1 MPYIKTIFTEGSI
14 LEDFEALLTSNG
26 WTSEEKFKKLAFA
39 YGDMYYGSQNISA
52 DPGEFDFTYY
62 IANHL
67 IVSNA
72 SGELFGIAQLKKIT
86 RKNKQLPSELLE
98 TTKKR
103 PNSAAMIAD
112 PNLQKKLHEWMMAQD
127 EGEMTDTSEIYFYML
142 KDMPTITEG
151 KINVYPDGTARGA
164 IDVENLDYTPYTY
177 LNGSITVYSF
187 DSKDAE
193 LTLMQSPM
201 MKVKTRET
209 GAVNNGWL
217 TNWWADSKMRV
228 EGLVSPETVSLIIQ
242 SDNTAAYDDNNVPTI
257 PIYMGQL
264 IPEDSA
270 DTNESVL
277 FGGTAVA
284 QATYN
289 YRSLTPYQATPLLP
303 LKKAYPK
310 SPGNGIDNL
319 IVKRAR
325 YGAFYQAYYLSFQ
338 TGSDTMPPDRIST
351 DGKSYASSWKNQA
364 NDEYLFRFNPS
375 AYDGKVHVSRA
386 YVIHPEEGVRG
397 HLKDMLMASSIG
409 LINSDRLRLK
419 REACPDVFDLYKYF
433 VVDAVSPMTKRPA
446 IPYSPAGFAIFEKEA
461 N

>member
-1 MPYIKTIFTEGSI
+1 MPYVKTIFTEGTI
-14 LEDFEALLTSNG
+14 LEDFEDLLTTNG
-26 WTSEEKFKKLAFA
+26 WTSEKKFKKVAFDFNKMFYTPVA
-39 YGDMYYGSQNISA
+39 LST
-52 DPGEFDFTYY
+52 DPGEIEFTFY
-62 IANHL
+62 IADHL
-67 IVSNA
+67 IISN
-72 SGELFGIAQLKKIT
+72 SSEELFGIARLTKLT
-86 RKNKQLPSELLE
+86 RKNKDLPATCLE
-98 TTKKR
+98 TTKHPK
-103 PNSAAMIAD
+103 SASLTTDEA
-112 PNLQKKLHEWMMAQD
+112 LRKTLHEWMLAQSD
-127 EGEMTDTSEIYFYML
+127 GQMTDTSEIYFYML
-142 KDMPTITEG
+142 KDLPTITDG
-151 KINVYPDGTARGA
+151 KINVYPEGSIRGA
-164 IDVENLDYTPYTY
+164 IDVENLNYFPYTFM
-177 LNGSITVYSF
+177 NGSTKQYAF

-193 LTLMQSPM
+193 LTIMQSPM
-201 MKVKTRET
+201 MKIKTRET
-209 GAVNNGWL
+209 GTLTNGWL
-217 TNWWADSKMRV
+217 TNWWADSKIRV
-228 EGLVSPETVSLIIQ
+228 EGLVSDQTVSIIIQ

-264 IPEDSA
+264 VPEDPA
-270 DTNESVL
+270 DSNESVL

-284 QATYN
+284 QATYD
-289 YRSLTPYQATPLLP
+289 YRSLKPYLATPLLP
-303 LKKAYPK
+303 LQKAYPK

-364 NDEYLFRFNPS
+364 NDEYSFRFNPS
-375 AYDGKVHVSRA
+375 SYSKKVHVSRA

-409 LINSDRLRLK
+409 LINSDRLKLK

-446 IPYSPAGFAIFEKEA
+446 IAYSPAGFAIFEKEA